1 MRALLASVAICLLSA
16 LQLGAASPAAA
27 QATVTIELVA
37 PAGHPGATVESLTLF
52 QAGGV
57 VGEFT
62 GTLAASGGRASNRV
76 SVSAVPDAFEF
87 EFKTPFG
94 GDPTLYVV
102 TPADFAFGV
111 EYFLPVPSLG
121 GTVGPQP
128 GDLDVDAF
136 VRLTL
141 DPPPLDDTDA
151 PTCDIQTDPSGSAD
165 IVVQDVDSGLA
176 EIYVR
181 TEYNFA
187 IDVPAFAPGTIAPV
201 VVTADVVRAGR
212 TSIGLLQLRDAAG
225 NRSYCKVVTG
235 RTRRG
240 RSFRWS
246 SRR

>member
-1 MRALLASVAICLLSA
+1 MRLLLASVASCLLSA

-37 PAGHPGATVESLTLF
+37 PAGHPGASVESLTLLR
-52 QAGGV
+52 AGGA

-76 SVSAVPDAFEF
+76 SVNAVPDAFEF
-87 EFKTPFG
+87 EFNTPFG
-94 GDPTLYVV
+94 GEPTLYVV

-111 EYFLPVPSLG
+111 GYFLPVPSLG

-128 GDLDVDAF
+128 GDPDVDAF
-136 VRLTL
+136 VRLTR

-151 PTCDIQTDPSGSAD
+151 PTCDIQSDPSGSAD
-165 IVVQDVDSGLA
+165 IAVQDVDSGLA
-176 EIYVR
+176 EISVLA
-181 TEYNFA
+181 THNFA
-187 IDVPAFAPGTIAPV
+187 IDVPPFAPGTTAPV

-212 TSIGLLQLRDAAG
+212 TSIGLLQLRDVAG
-225 NRSYCKVVTG
+225 NRSSCKLGTR

-240 RSFRWS
+240 RSFSWS
-246 SRR
+246 R